1 MACQAV
7 RLVAAVALATALG
20 CGGDGDS
27 TTPVGPSGPV
37 NRAPETS
44 QSIPDQT
51 VPVGSEIRLDMQSYF
66 TDPEGDALSY
76 AATSSNVQVATVN
89 VSASVVT
96 LMAVNLGTTAITAT
110 AVDPGGLTATQTF
123 AVTGEQPP
131 NRAPQVSASLPD
143 RTLTLNQDEQDT
155 IDPDSYFSDPDGD
168 ALTFTASSSNTH
180 VATVRVSEGAVAVV
194 ARHLGRADIRITA
207 SDPDGL
213 SATQRFSVTVA
224 QGEPSAQLDITK
236 CEADGTGFVDVTIE
250 GTVRALTRLSSVR
263 VIGYVDTQR
272 VGEQSLGAMAAGDS
286 RRFAIRGSASVT
298 STSQCHVE
306 FSAGGNTARAAAFMS
321 FR

>member
-1 MACQAV
+1 MG
-7 RLVAAVALATALG
+7 AVALATAFG

-27 TTPVGPSGPV
+27 TTPAGPSGPV
-37 NRAPETS
+37 NRAPERS

-51 VPVGSEIRLDMQSYF
+51 LPLGSEIRLDMQSYF
-66 TDPEGDALSY
+66 ADPDGDALSY
-76 AATSSNVQVATVN
+76 ATASDNPQVATVT
-89 VSASVVT
+89 VSASIVT
-96 LMAVNLGTTAITAT
+96 LMAANLGRTDVTVT
-110 AVDPGGLTATQTF
+110 AVDPGGLTATQAF

-131 NRAPQVSASLPD
+131 NRPPEVSASLPD
-143 RTLTLNQDEQDT
+143 RTLTLNRDEQDT

-168 ALTFTASSSNTH
+168 ALAFAASSSNTH
-180 VATVRVSEGAVAVV
+180 VATVRVSEGTVAVV

-213 SATQRFSVTVA
+213 NATQRFSVTVE
-224 QGEPSAQLDITK
+224 QGEPSVQLEITK

-272 VGEQSLGAMAAGDS
+272 VGEQSLGDIAAGDS
-286 RRFAIRGSASVT
+286 RQFAIRGSASVV

-306 FSAGGNTARAAAFMS
+306 VSAGGNAARAAAFILL
-321 FR
+321 R